1 MANDALAEPRP
12 QVLGVEGGASE
23 ALRWRLPF
31 GGQALSVPP
40 VVDKDFVD
48 KDSAFSTDSF
58 LPQEEL
64 SSREQVAAG
73 ILILTSLL
81 DVVVSGAIA
90 IVAVKSAYRNNSSS
104 LACLAM
110 QAMSHI
116 ASSMSLISRFIGD
129 TLPARERT
137 FESDEVPDACLLAVR
152 RRRDLVRE
160 KAISIAMG
168 IFLVVFA
175 CGLLV
180 KAWRKIQLWD
190 SWYLDHEL
198 QDRDILQV
206 TEILAWWGF
215 AAYALQSILRC
226 AVAREIRRSCVWHA
240 FSISFVSVLFLLVL
254 GVGTSYQREWS
265 WKAEP
270 IAAFAL
276 VLICL
281 CEAVFIIYSH
291 LGSVDKTLQQ
301 DTRA

>member
-1 MANDALAEPRP
+1 MANDAPPKPRP
-12 QVLGVEGGASE
+12 QVLGVEVGAPE

-31 GGQALSVPP
+31 GGQALSLPP
-40 VVDKDFVD
+40 VDKDLDD

-58 LPQEEL
+58 LPQEAL

-73 ILILTSLL
+73 ILILTSML

-90 IVAVKSAYRNNSSS
+90 VVAVKSAYQNDSSS
-104 LACLAM
+104 LACLAT
-110 QAMSHI
+110 QAVSHI
-116 ASSMSLISRFIGD
+116 ASSISLISRFIGD
-129 TLPARERT
+129 ILPARERT
-137 FESDEVPDACLLAVR
+137 FESDEVPDALLLAVR

-175 CGLLV
+175 CGLVV
-180 KAWRKIQLWD
+180 KAWRKIEHWD
-190 SWYLDHEL
+190 SWYLDHEF
-198 QDRDILQV
+198 QDRDIFQI
-206 TEILAWWGF
+206 TNILAWWGF
-215 AAYALQSILRC
+215 AAYALQSISRF
-226 AVAREIRRSCVWHA
+226 AAAHEIRRSCVWHA

-270 IAAFAL
+270 IAAAAL
-276 VLICL
+276 VFICL
-281 CEAVFIIYSH
+281 CEAAFIIYSQ
-291 LGSVDKTLQQ
+291 LGSVDKMLQQ